1 MSKPRNV
8 SNKSRRLQICL
19 VLIFSVVVI
28 SAIIFVACQERFVFI
43 LPGLVFLVASFATI
57 MLFCQVYCELR
68 SRRWP
73 MAVGLIQRAGIVRSY
88 MPSGGKWDGNSPPP
102 HAYTIVVE
110 YNYSVADKQYKGTR
124 VSFVKKDYA
133 SWKEAD
139 VARRRFM
146 QDKKINVYYC
156 PLIPSLSCITHL
168 QLSDIMISVS
178 AVVAFS
184 AGSLIVTLLAF
195 YYLP

>member
-1 MSKPRNV
+1 MSKLRNV

-19 VLIFSVVVI
+19 VLIASVVGI

-73 MAVGLIQRAGIVRSY
+73 MAVGLIRRAGIVRSY
-88 MPSGGKWDGNSPPP
+88 MPSGGKWDVNSPPP
-102 HAYTIVVE
+102 NAYTIVVE
-110 YNYSVADKQYKGTR
+110 YNYIVADKQYKGTR

-195 YYLP
+195 FYLP

>member
-19 VLIFSVVVI
+19 VLIASVVGI

-43 LPGLVFLVASFATI
+43 LPGLVFVVASFATI

-73 MAVGLIQRAGIVRSY
+73 MAVGLIRRAGIVRSY
-88 MPSGGKWDGNSPPP
+88 MPSGGKWAGNSPPP
-102 HAYTIVVE
+102 NAYTIVVE
-110 YNYSVADKQYKGTR
+110 YNYIVADKQYKGTR

-139 VARRRFM
+139 VTRRRFM

>member
-73 MAVGLIQRAGIVRSY
+73 MAVGLIRRAGIVRSY
-88 MPSGGKWDGNSPPP
+88 MPSGGNSPPSK
-102 HAYTIVVE
+102 AYTIVVE
-110 YNYSVADKQYKGTR
+110 YNYIVADKQYKGTR

-168 QLSDIMISVS
+168 QLSDIMITVS
-178 AVVAFS
+178 AVVAFN
-184 AGSLIVTLLAF
+184 AVLLIVTLLAF

>member
-8 SNKSRRLQICL
+8 SNKSRRLQIIL
-19 VLIFSVVVI
+19 VLIATVVFI

-73 MAVGLIQRAGIVRSY
+73 MTVGLIRRAGIVRSY
-88 MPSGGKWDGNSPPP
+88 MPSGGKWAGNSPPP

-184 AGSLIVTLLAF
+184 AGLLIVTLLAF

>member
-19 VLIFSVVVI
+19 VLIASVVGM

-73 MAVGLIQRAGIVRSY
+73 MAVGLIRRAGIVRSY
-88 MPSGGKWDGNSPPP
+88 MPSGGKWAGNSPPP
-102 HAYTIVVE
+102 NAYTIVVE
-110 YNYSVADKQYKGTR
+110 YNYIVADKQYKGTR

-168 QLSDIMISVS
+168 QLSDIMITVSV
-178 AVVAFS
+178 VVAFN
-184 AGSLIVTLLAF
+184 AVLLIVTLLAF

>member
-1 MSKPRNV
+1 MSKLRNA

-19 VLIFSVVVI
+19 VLIASVVGI

-73 MAVGLIQRAGIVRSY
+73 MAVGLIRRAGIVRSY
-88 MPSGGKWDGNSPPP
+88 MPSGGKWAGNSPPP
-102 HAYTIVVE
+102 NAYTIVVE

-184 AGSLIVTLLAF
+184 AVSLIVTLLAF

>member
-1 MSKPRNV
+1 MSKLRNV

-19 VLIFSVVVI
+19 VLIASVVGI

-73 MAVGLIQRAGIVRSY
+73 MAVGLIRRAGIVRSY
-88 MPSGGKWDGNSPPP
+88 MPSGGKWAGNSPPP
-102 HAYTIVVE
+102 NAYTIVVE
-110 YNYSVADKQYKGTR
+110 YNYIVADKQYKGTR

-139 VARRRFM
+139 VARCRFM

-184 AGSLIVTLLAF
+184 AGSLIGTLLAF

>member
-1 MSKPRNV
+1 MSKLRNV
-8 SNKSRRLQICL
+8 SNKSRCLQICL
-19 VLIFSVVVI
+19 VLIASVVGI

-73 MAVGLIQRAGIVRSY
+73 MAVGLIRRAGIVRSY
-88 MPSGGKWDGNSPPP
+88 MPSGGKWAGNSPPP

-184 AGSLIVTLLAF
+184 AGLLIVTLLAF

>member
-19 VLIFSVVVI
+19 VLIASVVGI
-28 SAIIFVACQERFVFI
+28 SAIIFDACQERFVFI

-73 MAVGLIQRAGIVRSY
+73 MAVGLIRRAGIVRSY
-88 MPSGGKWDGNSPPP
+88 MPSGGKWAGNSPPP

>member
-1 MSKPRNV
+1 MSKLRNV

-19 VLIFSVVVI
+19 VLIASVVGI

-43 LPGLVFLVASFATI
+43 LPGIVFLVASFATI

-73 MAVGLIQRAGIVRSY
+73 MAVGLIRRAGIVRSY
-88 MPSGGKWDGNSPPP
+88 MPSGGKWAGNSPPP
-102 HAYTIVVE
+102 NAYTIVVE
-110 YNYSVADKQYKGTR
+110 YNYIVADKQYKGTR

>member
-19 VLIFSVVVI
+19 VLIASVVVI

-43 LPGLVFLVASFATI
+43 LPGLWFLLISFATI

-73 MAVGLIQRAGIVRSY
+73 MAVGLIRRAGIVRSY
-88 MPSGGKWDGNSPPP
+88 MPSGGDSPPSK
-102 HAYTIVVE
+102 AYTIVVE

-139 VARRRFM
+139 VARCRFM

-168 QLSDIMISVS
+168 QLSDIMITVSV
-178 AVVAFS
+178 VVAFN
-184 AGSLIVTLLAF
+184 AVLLIVTLLAF

>member
-19 VLIFSVVVI
+19 VLIASVVGI
-28 SAIIFVACQERFVFI
+28 SAIFFVACKERFVFI

-73 MAVGLIQRAGIVRSY
+73 MAVGLIRRAGIVRSY

-102 HAYTIVVE
+102 NAYTIVVE
-110 YNYSVADKQYKGTR
+110 YNYIVADKQYKGTR
-124 VSFVKKDYA
+124 VSFVEKDYA

-139 VARRRFM
+139 AARRHFM
-146 QDKKINVYYC
+146 HDKKINVYYC